1 MFITNGTVFM
11 PSVLTF
17 IGILGLE
24 TVQCWIGIPFSAM
37 YIIALMENSL
47 LLIIIK
53 SEPCLHEPMHTFLFM
68 LGATDTALSTSIVP
82 EMLRIFRFHLSVI

>member
-1 MFITNGTVFM
+1 M
-11 PSVLTF
+11 PSVLIF

-24 TVQCWIGIPFSAM
+24 TVQCWIGIPFCAM

-53 SEPCLHEPMHTFLFM
+53 SEPSLHKPRHTFLAT
-68 LGATDTALSTSIVP
+68 LGAMDTALSTSIVP
-82 EMLRIFRFHLSVI
+82 KMLRIFWFHLSVV